1 MRKELHESVFNTYE
15 FWNAFFPLLTKW
27 KKRHFSLAKI
37 VNKLINVENTFEIAH
52 ISQLN
57 KLEFIFKK
65 EKRTV
70 WLRIVLKW
78 AWEKGVGKSVWKQYS
93 ECTLVFCGVLF
104 LDIIDFFLYSIFILD
119 LVSFM
124 LFLNVKYVGI
134 ERGPFPPANERKMRS
149 DKNNT
154 KWHRKRHKIIF
165 HLPFP
170 LSFCFCWIFSIVV
183 VVVVVIISVLGFSSC
198 SFTTNFS
205 EWYCSKTR
213 NLDCMWHMKIAAIL
227 NFSLFLCYIR
237 MFHRLADK
245 KKH

>member
-78 AWEKGVGKSVWKQYS
+78 AWEKGVGKRVWKQYS

-104 LDIIDFFLYSIFILD
+104 LDIIDFFTFYFYPRSRVIHALSQCNMRWYW
-119 LVSFM
+119 
-124 LFLNVKYVGI
+124 K
-134 ERGPFPPANERKMRS
+134 RPFSACKWEKNE
-149 DKNNT
+149 
-154 KWHRKRHKIIF
+154 KWQK
-165 HLPFP
+165 
-170 LSFCFCWIFSIVV
+170 
-183 VVVVVIISVLGFSSC
+183 
-198 SFTTNFS
+198 
-205 EWYCSKTR
+205 
-213 NLDCMWHMKIAAIL
+213 
-227 NFSLFLCYIR
+227 
-237 MFHRLADK
+237 
-245 KKH
+245 